1 MKNAVQRCPWP
12 GTDPLYIAYH
22 DEEWGVPVRDDAT
35 FFEFLILEGAQAGLS
50 WITVLRKRQAYR
62 RAFDG
67 FDPERIAAYDEL
79 KIAELMRDEG
89 IIRNRRKIEG
99 AVKNARAFLR
109 IKERRGSFAHYLWD
123 FLDGAPIVN
132 RWRSM
137 EEVPAVTPLAEKI
150 SACMKKEGFVF
161 FGPVICYA
169 HMQATGMVNDH
180 LTSCFRHPEYGTRS
194 GAK

>member
-79 KIAELMRDEG
+79 KIVELMRDEG

-123 FLDGAPIVN
+123 FLEGTPIVN

-150 SACMKKEGFVF
+150 SGCMKKDGFVF